1 MLRVENLN
9 KFYNKVQ
16 VLYDISFSIEKG
28 VFLAILGPSGC
39 GKTTLLRTIAGL
51 EEADQGKIFINDKD
65 VTNLHPS
72 KRNIA
77 MVFQSYALYP
87 HMTVY
92 DNITIGLRIKNIS
105 KEIIQE
111 RLNKVISILNIGD
124 ILNKKPT
131 EISGGQRQRV
141 AVARALV
148 KEPDLFLFDE
158 PLSNLDALL
167 RERARQEIKKILLD
181 LNATTVYVTHDQIEA
196 LTMADMIL
204 VMNKGRIMQFDTP
217 ENIYNKPL
225 NFYTASFVGIPQI
238 NYFYL
243 KIQDDFILINDNL
256 KIDKNS
262 DLANFEKLQ
271 RLIENKSKE
280 YILAIRPEK
289 IYLKKQDLNDSEFI
303 VFNGVVKLVENLGN
317 QFLINLFI
325 LNQDKLTDFSLR
337 FLSST
342 NFKRN
347 EKLDI
352 CININD
358 FLIYYKDSEELVI
371 KR

>member
-1 MLRVENLN
+1 MLKVEGLN
-9 KFYNKVQ
+9 KFYNKQQ
-16 VLYDISFSIEKG
+16 VLYDINFSIDRG
-28 VFLAILGPSGC
+28 IFLAILGPSGC

-51 EEADQGKIFINDKD
+51 EEADMGKIFINNQD

-92 DNITIGLRIKNIS
+92 DNITIGLRIKNIK

-111 RLNKVISILNIGD
+111 RLNKVVNILNIGD
-124 ILNKKPT
+124 ILNKRPT

-167 RERARQEIKKILLD
+167 RERAREEIKRILLD

-196 LTMADMIL
+196 LTMADMII
-204 VMNKGRIMQFDTP
+204 VMNKGKVMQFDTP

-225 NFYTASFVGIPQI
+225 NFFTASFVGIPQI

-243 KIQDDFILINDNL
+243 NFKEQSVFINNIFEINKNEDLENFSQFERLL
-256 KIDKNS
+256 KD
-262 DLANFEKLQ
+262 
-271 RLIENKSKE
+271 KSKE
-280 YILAIRPEK
+280 YIFAIRPEK
-289 IYLKKQDLNDSEFI
+289 IRFIKSQDLNFI
-303 VFNGVVKLVENLGN
+303 TFEAVVKLVENLGN
-317 QFLINLFI
+317 QYLVNLSI
-325 LNQDKLTDFSLR
+325 LNKENLTNFNLR
-337 FLSST
+337 FLSNI

-347 EKLDI
+347 EKLSI
-352 CININD
+352 YINPYD
-358 FLIYYKDSEELVI
+358 FLIYYKDTEELVD
-371 KR
+371 

>member
-1 MLRVENLN
+1 MLKVEGLN
-9 KFYNKVQ
+9 KFYTKQQ
-16 VLYDISFSIEKG
+16 VLYDINFSIDRG

-51 EEADQGKIFINDKD
+51 EEADIGKIFINNKD

-92 DNITIGLRIKNIS
+92 DNITIGLRIKNIK

-111 RLNKVISILNIGD
+111 RLNKVVSILNIGD

-167 RERARQEIKKILLD
+167 RERAREEIKRILLD

-204 VMNKGRIMQFDTP
+204 VMNKGKIMQFDTP

-225 NFYTASFVGIPQI
+225 NFFTASFVGIPQI

-243 KIQDDFILINDNL
+243 KSNEQSVIINDSFEITKNENL
-256 KIDKNS
+256 QNFSEFQKLLKNK
-262 DLANFEKLQ
+262 A
-271 RLIENKSKE
+271 KE
-280 YILAIRPEK
+280 YIFAIRPEK
-289 IYLKKQDLNDSEFI
+289 VSLTKSQDLNFI
-303 VFNGVVKLVENLGN
+303 TFEGIVKLVENLGN
-317 QFLINLFI
+317 QYLVNLSILNNENLTNFNLRFLIN
-325 LNQDKLTDFSLR
+325 
-337 FLSST
+337 T

-347 EKLDI
+347 EKVTI
-352 CININD
+352 YINPNN
-358 FLIYYKDSEELVI
+358 FLIYYKDTEELI
-371 KR
+371 D

>member
-1 MLRVENLN
+1 MLKVENLN
-9 KFYNKVQ
+9 KFYSKNQ
-16 VLYDISFSIEKG
+16 VLYDINFNIDRG

-51 EEADQGKIFINDKD
+51 EEVDSGKIFINNKD
-65 VTNLHPS
+65 VTDLHPS

-92 DNITIGLRIKNIS
+92 DNITISLRIKNIK
-105 KEIIQE
+105 KEIIEE
-111 RLNKVISILNIGD
+111 RLKKVVNILNIGD
-124 ILNKKPT
+124 ILNKRPN

-167 RERARQEIKKILLD
+167 RERAREEIKRILLD

-204 VMNKGRIMQFDTP
+204 VMNKGKIMQFDTP

-225 NFYTASFVGIPQI
+225 NFFTASFVGIPQI

-243 KIQDDFILINDNL
+243 KIQDQTIFINNTFKIN
-256 KIDKNS
+256 KND
-262 DLANFEKLQ
+262 DLNNFIEFEKLVKDK
-271 RLIENKSKE
+271 NKE
-280 YILAIRPEK
+280 YIFAIRPEK
-289 IYLKKQDLNDSEFI
+289 VFFKQIQENYFI
-303 VFNGVVKLVENLGN
+303 KFNGIVKLVENLGN
-317 QFLINLFI
+317 QYLINLSI
-325 LNQDKLTDFSLR
+325 LNNENLGEFNIR
-337 FLSST
+337 FLST
-342 NFKRN
+342 FNFKRN

-352 CININD
+352 YINPRD
-358 FLIYYKDSEELVI
+358 FLIYYKDTQELVDY
-371 KR
+371 

>member
-1 MLRVENLN
+1 MLKVEGLN
-9 KFYNKVQ
+9 KFYTKQQ
-16 VLYDISFSIEKG
+16 VLYDINFSIDRG

-51 EEADQGKIFINDKD
+51 EEADIGKIFINNKD

-92 DNITIGLRIKNIS
+92 DNITIGLRIKNIK

-111 RLNKVISILNIGD
+111 RLNKVVNILNIGD

-167 RERARQEIKKILLD
+167 RERAREEIKRILLD

-204 VMNKGRIMQFDTP
+204 VMNKGKIMQFDTP

-225 NFYTASFVGIPQI
+225 NFFTASFVGIPQI

-243 KIQDDFILINDNL
+243 KSNEQSVIINDSFEITKNENL
-256 KIDKNS
+256 QNFSEFQKLLKNK
-262 DLANFEKLQ
+262 A
-271 RLIENKSKE
+271 KE
-280 YILAIRPEK
+280 YIFAIRPEK
-289 IYLKKQDLNDSEFI
+289 VGLTKSQDLNFI
-303 VFNGVVKLVENLGN
+303 TFEGIVKLVENLGN
-317 QFLINLFI
+317 QYLVNLSI
-325 LNQDKLTDFSLR
+325 LNNENLTNFNLR
-337 FLSST
+337 FLSII

-347 EKLDI
+347 EKVTI
-352 CININD
+352 YINPNN
-358 FLIYYKDSEELVI
+358 FLIYYRDTEELI
-371 KR
+371 D